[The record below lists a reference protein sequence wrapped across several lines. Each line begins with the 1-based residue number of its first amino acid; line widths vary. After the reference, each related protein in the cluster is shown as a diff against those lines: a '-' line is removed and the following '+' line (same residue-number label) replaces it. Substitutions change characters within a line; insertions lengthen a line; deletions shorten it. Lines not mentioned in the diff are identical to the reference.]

1 MISRQQIRQFLAIV
15 DAGNFSRAAAS
26 IGLTQP
32 TLSAAINELERLIG
46 ARLFIREKRAIRL
59 TSAGSRLLPLARNID
74 RDFRL
79 AEQETA
85 RLPVAKPFARI
96 GIIPSLSDHVV
107 ERLIAELQQAHLIEV
122 QEGRA
127 ADLERGLLSGKLDG
141 AISLIQPETS
151 DRLRAT
157 PLYTEPYKLLLP
169 ASHDLAGQQTVNAA
183 DLANQPMIARRSC
196 ELLIRTSQ
204 FFTERG
210 VRPPFSFKSHNDE
223 RAIAMVAAG
232 IGATVAPAT
241 FRRDGIAMLDMQDF
255 EFARTVAFMLPAERS
270 LAKETEEALLDAAQ
284 NAARTI
290 RALASLR

>member
-1 MISRQQIRQFLAIV
+1 MISRQQIRQFLAVV
-15 DAGNFSRAAAS
+15 DAGNFSRAAAA

-32 TLSAAINELERLIG
+32 TLSAAINELERQIG

-59 TSAGSRLLPLARNID
+59 TAAGSRLLPLARNID

-85 RLPVAKPFARI
+85 RTPALRPFARI
-96 GIIPSLSDHVV
+96 GIIPSLADHVV
-107 ERLIAELQQAHLIEV
+107 QRLVAELQRAHLIEV

-127 ADLERGLLSGKLDG
+127 ADLERGLLSGKLDA
-141 AISLIQPETS
+141 AISLVEPGIA
-151 DRLRAT
+151 DRQRAT
-157 PLYTEPYKLLLP
+157 PLYTEPYRLLLP
-169 ASHDLAGQQTVNAA
+169 ANHELAGQPLVNAV

-196 ELLIRTSQ
+196 ELLGRTSQ

-210 VRPPFSFKSHNDE
+210 VRPPFSFKSHNDQ
-223 RAIAMVAAG
+223 RAITMVAAG

-241 FRRDGIAMLDMQDF
+241 FHREGVAQLDMQDF
-255 EFARTVAFMLPAERS
+255 DFQRTVAFLLPASRS
-270 LAKETEEALLDAAQ
+270 LAKESEEALLSAAQ

-290 RALASLR
+290 RALSGL

>member
-32 TLSAAINELERLIG
+32 TLSAAVLELERQIG

-59 TSAGSRLLPLARNID
+59 TAAGNRLLPLARNID

-85 RLPVAKPFARI
+85 RTPAPRPFARI
-96 GIIPSLSDHVV
+96 GIIPSLPSPVV
-107 ERLIAELQQAHLIEV
+107 EQFAAQMQQAHMIEI

-127 ADLERGLLSGKLDG
+127 EELERAILGNKLDAAITLIG
-141 AISLIQPETS
+141 AETPE
-151 DRLRAT
+151 RLRAT

-169 ASHDLAGQQTVNAA
+169 SNHPLAGQGKVNAV
-183 DLANQPMIARRSC
+183 DLASQPMIARRSC
-196 ELLIRTSQ
+196 EFLARTSQ

-223 RAIAMVAAG
+223 RAIALVAAG
-232 IGATVAPAT
+232 VGVTVAPAT
-241 FRRDGIAMLDMQDF
+241 FGRSGLALLDMQDF
-255 EFARTVAFMLPAERS
+255 DFSRTVGFALPPVRS
-270 LAKETEEALLDAAQ
+270 LAKESEDALLDAARD
-284 NAARTI
+284 AARTI
-290 RALASLR
+290 RAVASLR